1 MWKVTKTLIWQQW
14 NSDVSYCKVKPGLF
28 YSFVHWSSVNW
39 CRGKKV
45 LTVEE
50 PKTKVCVVLSCGV
63 DRLSALVELSIP
75 SRRRGKRLRDVANGF
90 AIMGNDVFVHSLGD
104 GSVGVVQA
112 QSGPARL
119 WAWRGQTQKTMGDGS
134 IWGRQSSCRKDYSEH
149 EWQAQISPHHPAALS
164 KMSHISSVDGLSR
177 DLSGL

>member
-1 MWKVTKTLIWQQW
+1 M
-14 NSDVSYCKVKPGLF
+14 
-28 YSFVHWSSVNW
+28 
-39 CRGKKV
+39 

-119 WAWRGQTQKTMGDGS
+119 WA
-134 IWGRQSSCRKDYSEH
+134 
-149 EWQAQISPHHPAALS
+149 
-164 KMSHISSVDGLSR
+164 
-177 DLSGL
+177 